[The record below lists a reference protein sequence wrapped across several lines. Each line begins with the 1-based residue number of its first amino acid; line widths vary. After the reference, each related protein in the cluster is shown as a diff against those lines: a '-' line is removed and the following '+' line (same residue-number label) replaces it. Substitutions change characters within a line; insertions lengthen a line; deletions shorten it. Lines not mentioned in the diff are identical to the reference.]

1 MPNGLTHVII
11 QTGFI
16 GDIALTMFLLEEI
29 KIMCPT
35 CRLVFVTTPAG
46 AELAKAFPNII
57 DEVIAYDKRGVD
69 VSWKGIKRIIS
80 MIRQQSAASL
90 ISLHQSFR
98 TSIIVA
104 CSGVSL
110 RAGYTTSSLSSVYNH
125 RVPYHKHVHEI
136 ERQRAFLTLH
146 IFPNVTKE
154 INLYKRQLLNP
165 AISLTGNKKQ
175 WILIAPGSVWNTK
188 KWPAHHFR
196 TLIELLLQQQPHP
209 ICLIGSETD
218 RELCESIIPAQHHER
233 VQNVAGTMS
242 LNETIQHIRS
252 ARLLI
257 ANDSAPIHMAS
268 LVNCPTIALFGPT
281 HPGFGFAPI
290 SDNALVL
297 QRDLSCRPCSIH
309 GQHECP
315 IGTHACM
322 EQLLPI
328 EVLKSALDFL
338 N

>member
-57 DEVIAYDKRGVD
+57 DEVIAYDKRGAD
-69 VSWKGIKRIIS
+69 AGWKGIKRIIS
-80 MIRQQSAASL
+80 MIRKESAASL

-104 CSGVSL
+104 CSRVRS
-110 RAGYTTSSLSSVYNH
+110 RAGYTTSSLSFVYNH
-125 RVPYHKHVHEI
+125 RVPYLKHVHEI
-136 ERQRAFLTLH
+136 ERQRAFLSLDV
-146 IFPNVTKE
+146 FPEFNA
-154 INLYKRQLLNP
+154 IHLNRRRQLLNP
-165 AISLTGNKKQ
+165 TQMQSKIDKQ

-196 TLIELLLQQQPHP
+196 TLIALLLEHQPYS
-209 ICLIGSETD
+209 IGLIGSKAD
-218 RELCESIIPAQHHER
+218 KELCESIIPER
-233 VQNVAGTMS
+233 HAGKVQNFAGTMS
-242 LNETIQHIRS
+242 LNETIQHIRK
-252 ARLLI
+252 AHVLI
-257 ANDSAPIHMAS
+257 ANDSAPIHLAS
-268 LVNCPTIALFGPT
+268 IVNCPTIALFGPT
-281 HPGFGFAPI
+281 HPNFGFAPI
-290 SDNALVL
+290 SDNSLVL
-297 QRDLSCRPCSIH
+297 QKDMSCRPCSIH

-315 IGTHACM
+315 LGTHACM
-322 EQLLPI
+322 NHIQPR
-328 EVLKSALDFL
+328 EVLDATLGFL
-338 N
+338 H